1 LPLAIINDLEDK
13 LGRLIAKLNAL
24 KQENEELKENCS
36 HQEQEISTLKEQ
48 TVELHV
54 AADSALAE
62 AAEQKQKLDDAAQR
76 ITSLI
81 NRLEAVD

>member
-36 HQEQEISTLKEQ
+36 LKEQ
-48 TVELHV
+48 ENKALKEQSEELHA

-76 ITSLI
+76 ITGLI
-81 NRLEAVD
+81 SRLEAVD